1 MKPLVSALHGRR
13 QNSLGHDEKV
23 SPACNRRIA
32 RARLGERSPSRSP
45 EAGFKPME
53 MAMMEKMENER
64 RSVL

>member
-1 MKPLVSALHGRR
+1 MTAQFRPRTKSTQLRE
-13 QNSLGHDEKV
+13 HDEKV
-23 SPACNRRIA
+23 SPTCNRRIA

-53 MAMMEKMENER
+53 EPQMEKMENES